1 MNDNS
6 KSFQLLTLT
15 YFISL
20 NRNNNEYLLL
30 QLSLPKK
37 KKVRKPYYI
46 ILYSLSIFFPE
57 SLKKRYEAMITYYD

>member
-57 SLKKRYEAMITYYD
+57 SLKKRCEAMITYYD